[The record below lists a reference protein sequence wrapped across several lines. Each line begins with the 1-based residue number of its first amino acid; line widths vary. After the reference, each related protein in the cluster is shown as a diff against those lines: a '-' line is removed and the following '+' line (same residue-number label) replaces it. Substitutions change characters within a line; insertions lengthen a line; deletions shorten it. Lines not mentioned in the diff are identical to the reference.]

1 MFLLKC
7 EEILVFCHSN
17 PEIIADHIECLNEHI
32 SGLNEHISGLNK
44 HVAGLNERI
53 VGLNEHITD
62 LNERIESLESEL
74 NDAKEEIRNQKAIL
88 NQNSQNSNKP
98 PSTDSFV
105 MKKIKNDEKKS
116 DRLPGG
122 QKGHPGSTLKVFDS
136 PNEIVNHRLCNCE
149 YCGHSL
155 LQTEVK
161 CYEKRQVVDIPALNY
176 IVIEH
181 RSEIKKCPYCSLVNK
196 AKFPDNITKPVQYG
210 PRAFSVA
217 VYLRDFQLIPYGRI
231 SKAFKDLFGLT
242 MSPATVKSAEN
253 KCFQNIKEVTDQIR
267 KRLIREDVICCDET
281 RMRVDGHNDWCHT
294 ASTDKLTYYFHHKS
308 RGSEAMN
315 DEILPEYRGTVV
327 HDFWSSYFKYPMC
340 KHAMCNIHLRREL
353 KGVYENLKQDW
364 ALEMSEF
371 LAESKKYI
379 DEIRKLGNKIKDEEA
394 ETLKERYDRIIM
406 KGIMENPP
414 QLIPESRKGKR
425 GRPKQSKAKNLLDRF
440 IKFKEEILRFT
451 SDLRVPFGN
460 NQAERDLR
468 MVRVQQKIS
477 GTFRIPQGADAFCRN
492 RGYISTIM
500 KNMMSVIDSLF
511 AALKG
516 EPPMPD

>member
-1 MFLLKC
+1 MFLLKR
-7 EEILVFCHSN
+7 EDILILCHSN
-17 PEIIADHIECLNEHI
+17 PEIIADHIISLNEHI
-32 SGLNEHISGLNK
+32 VGFNEHIAGLNEYITGLNEHIAGLNK
-44 HVAGLNERI
+44 HV
-53 VGLNEHITD
+53 
-62 LNERIESLESEL
+62 ESLESEL
-74 NDAKEEIRNQKAIL
+74 NDAKEEIRNLKSLL
-88 NQNSQNSNKP
+88 NQNSQNSNRP
-98 PSTDSFV
+98 PSSDSFV
-105 MKKIKNDEKKS
+105 KKKTQNDEKKS

-136 PNEIVNHRLCNCE
+136 PHEIINHCLCNCK
-149 YCGHSL
+149 YCSHSL

-161 CYEKRQVVDIPALNY
+161 DYEKRQVVDIPALNY

-181 RSEIKKCPYCSLVNK
+181 RSEIKECPYCGLINK
-196 AKFPDNITKPVQYG
+196 ANFPDNVTKKVQYG
-210 PRAFSVA
+210 PRAFSFA

-231 SKAFKDLFGLT
+231 SRAFKDLFGLT

-253 KCFQNIKEVTDQIR
+253 KCFHNLREVTDQIK
-267 KRLIREDVICCDET
+267 KRLIKEDVIHCDET
-281 RMRVDGHNDWCHT
+281 GMRVDGHNDWCHV
-294 ASTDKLTYYFHHKS
+294 ASTDKLTYYFHHRS

-315 DEILPEYRGTVV
+315 DEILQEYRGIVV

-340 KHAMCNIHLRREL
+340 KHAMCNAHLRREL
-353 KGVYENLKQDW
+353 KGVHENFKQDW
-364 ALEMSEF
+364 AQEMSEF

-379 DEIRKLGNKIKDEEA
+379 DEIKKLGNEIKGEEVEA
-394 ETLKERYDRIIM
+394 LKKRYDRIIM

-414 QLIPESRKGKR
+414 PLMPESRKGKR

-440 IKFKEEILRFT
+440 IKFKEEILRFIT
-451 SDLRVPFGN
+451 DLKVPFEN

-477 GTFRIPQGADAFCRN
+477 GTFRTPQGADAFCRN

-511 AALKG
+511 AAIKG
-516 EPPMPD
+516 NPTIPD